1 MQAIILAAGLG
12 RRLKDLTAHNTK
24 CMVKVNGVTLIE
36 RMLKQL
42 AGRNLSRIVLVVGYK
57 AESLVCFVKS
67 LGLDI
72 PIVFIENP
80 IYDKT
85 NNIYSLALAKEYLTQ
100 EDTLLLESDLIFED
114 AVLDKILQDPY
125 PTIALVNKYENWNDG
140 TCVKISDDGRIESF
154 IAKNN
159 FKFAEKDS
167 YYKTI
172 NIYKFSK
179 EFSAK
184 QYVPFLEAYCQA
196 LGHNGFY
203 EQVLRVLS
211 TLENAQIRART
222 LQGERWYEID
232 DMQDLDTAEM
242 IFSQENT
249 LQRYQKRFGGY
260 WRFSGLKDFCYLV
273 NPYFPPQKM
282 CDEIKS
288 NFEDLL
294 CQYPSGAGVMG
305 MLAAKNFDVYAPYLA
320 VGNGAAE
327 IIKELLPLLPGK
339 MGVIYPTFEEYPNRK
354 QQDLVIW
361 TPQTPGFSYT
371 AKDVMAYFE
380 DKAISSLLLINP
392 DNPSGN
398 FIGKEDLLALLDW
411 CRAKQVRLV
420 LDESF
425 VDFSEKG
432 AESSLLKND
441 ILVRYPQMII
451 LKSISKSYGV
461 PGLRLGIAASADTAL
476 MDDLRRR
483 LSIWNINS
491 FAEFFLQI
499 YHKYEADYKN
509 ACQLFAQER
518 ETFYQQLKK
527 ISYLRV
533 YPSQANYFLCEV
545 LPPKT
550 ATALAEELL
559 KRKIFIKDCSAKK
572 GFAQKNY
579 IRIAIRNRA
588 DNEALIK
595 ALQS

>member
-1 MQAIILAAGLG
+1 MQAIVLAAGLG
-12 RRLKDLTAHNTK
+12 RRLKELTANNTK
-24 CMVKVNGVTLIE
+24 CMIKVNGVTLIE

-42 AGRNLSRIVLVVGYK
+42 AARKLSRIVLVVGYQ
-57 AESLVCFVKS
+57 AESLVSFVKS
-67 LGLDI
+67 LALDI
-72 PIVFIENP
+72 PVVFVKNP

-85 NNIYSLALAKEYLTQ
+85 NNIYSLALAKEYLKE

-140 TCVKISDDGRIESF
+140 TCVKISEDGRIESF
-154 IAKNN
+154 IAKKH

-260 WRFSGLKDFCYLV
+260 WRFPGLKDFCYLV

-294 CQYPSGAGVMG
+294 RQYPSGAGVMN
-305 MLAAKNFDVYAPYLA
+305 MLAAKNFNVAAQYLA

-327 IIKELLPLLPGK
+327 IIKELMLLLPGK
-339 MGVIYPTFEEYPNRK
+339 MGVIFPTFEEYPNRK
-354 QQDLVIW
+354 EQDLVVW
-361 TPQTPGFSYT
+361 TPATAGFSYT
-371 AKDVMAYFE
+371 AQDVMAYFA
-380 DKAISSLLLINP
+380 DKEISSLLLINP

-398 FIGKEDLLALLDW
+398 FIGKEDLFVLLDW
-411 CRAKQVRLV
+411 CNAKQVRLV

-425 VDFSEKG
+425 VDFSSSG
-432 AESSLLKND
+432 AENSLLVND
-441 ILVRYPQMII
+441 ILARYPQMIV

-461 PGLRLGIAASADTAL
+461 PGLRLGIAASADADL
-476 MDDLRRR
+476 MDQLRCR

-491 FAEFFLQI
+491 FAEFFLQV
-499 YHKYEADYKN
+499 YHKYEADYKR
-509 ACQLFAQER
+509 ACALFVQER
-518 ETFYQQLKK
+518 DTFYQELSR
-527 ISYLRV
+527 IPYLRV

-559 KRKIFIKDCSAKK
+559 KQKIFIKDCSAKT
-572 GFAQKNY
+572 GFSQKNY
-579 IRIAIRNRA
+579 IRIAIRNRE
-588 DNEALIK
+588 DNAALAEALK
-595 ALQS
+595 Q